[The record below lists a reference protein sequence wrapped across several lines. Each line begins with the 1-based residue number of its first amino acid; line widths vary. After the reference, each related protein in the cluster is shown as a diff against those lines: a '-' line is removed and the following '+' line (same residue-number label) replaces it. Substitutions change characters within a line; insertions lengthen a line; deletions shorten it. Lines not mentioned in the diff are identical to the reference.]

1 MEGKIPPPREKN
13 RLTEIFSE
21 IGSQTVPPPPV
32 PHLEM
37 VIFGQFPTQTRRSEE
52 NMSLRVHTPKIRVPY
67 LLVVPQLGLMDL
79 VTPRKEREERERVE
93 QLRLSAHS
101 RDTRTIPPSNPRRTQ
116 VYSLRT

>member
-52 NMSLRVHTPKIRVPY
+52 NMSLRVHTPKIQSAVLTCCTSAR
-67 LLVVPQLGLMDL
+67 LNGSRHNEK
-79 VTPRKEREERERVE
+79 RKGGERG
-93 QLRLSAHS
+93 
-101 RDTRTIPPSNPRRTQ
+101 
-116 VYSLRT
+116 